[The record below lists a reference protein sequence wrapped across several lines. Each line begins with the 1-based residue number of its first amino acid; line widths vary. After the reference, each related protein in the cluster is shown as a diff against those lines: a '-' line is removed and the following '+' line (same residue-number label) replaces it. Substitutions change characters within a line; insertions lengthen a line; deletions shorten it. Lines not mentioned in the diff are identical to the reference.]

1 MKYHI
6 QESNDTFAYMQLYKQ
21 LRRDIVSGVLIYGMK
36 LPSKRMLAEETGVSV
51 ITVEHTY
58 SILCDEGYIE
68 SRPRSG
74 YFVIYRE
81 SDFLSGMDGSAIV
94 EGMTD
99 GHRIFRGEYHH
110 EIAREPQHDR
120 AKYEF
125 PFSVLAKVMRKVL
138 ADYSE
143 EILIKAPNQGCEEL
157 RSAISNY
164 LIRSNGISVNPK
176 QIIIGSGAEYLYSLI
191 VQFFGNET
199 KIGLENPSY
208 EKIRQVY
215 EANGMICDMLNLGQN
230 GIRSSELER
239 TDATVLHVTPFNS
252 FPSGI
257 TASVSKRYEYLR
269 WAEKRDG
276 YIIEDNYASELT
288 VSKKN
293 EDTVFSLAKNE
304 TVIYLNTFSETI
316 APSMRIGYM
325 VLPEHLVGEFE
336 EKLGFYSCTVPVFE
350 QYVLTELLNNGDFER
365 HINRVRRAKRKEKYN
380 LVI

>member
-6 QESNDTFAYMQLYKQ
+6 QESNDTFAYMQLYNQ
-21 LRRDIVSGVLIYGMK
+21 LRRDIVSGVLAYGMK

-68 SRPRSG
+68 SRQRSG

-81 SDFLSGMDGSAIV
+81 SDFLSGMDGSTIV
-94 EGMTD
+94 EGLTD
-99 GHRIFRGEYHH
+99 GHRIFCGEYHH
-110 EIAREPQHDR
+110 EIARVPKHGKV
-120 AKYEF
+120 KYEF

-138 ADYSE
+138 ADYGE

-157 RSAISNY
+157 RRAISNY
-164 LIRSNGISVNPK
+164 LARSNGIQVSPR

-191 VQFFGNET
+191 VQLFGNER

-215 EANGMICDMLNLGQN
+215 EANGMTCDLLNLGQN

-239 TDATVLHVTPFNS
+239 TEATLLHVTPFNS

-269 WAEKRDG
+269 WAEKRGG

-293 EDTVFSLAKNE
+293 EDTVFSLANE

-325 VLPEHLVGEFE
+325 VLPEHLVGKFE
-336 EKLGFYSCTVPVFE
+336 KKLGFYSCTVPVFE
-350 QYVLTELLNNGDFER
+350 QYVLAELLNNGDFER
-365 HINRVRRAKRKEKYN
+365 HINRVRRAKRKEK
-380 LVI
+380 

>member
-6 QESNDTFAYMQLYKQ
+6 QEANGTFAYMQLYEQ
-21 LRRDIVSGVLIYGMK
+21 LRKDIMSGVLTYGMK
-36 LPSKRMLAEETGVSV
+36 LPSKRMLAEEIGVSV

-68 SRPRSG
+68 SRQRSG
-74 YFVIYRE
+74 YYVIYRE
-81 SDFLSGMDGSAIV
+81 SDFNTIG

-99 GHRIFRGEYHH
+99 GHRNFCGEYHH
-110 EIAREPQHDR
+110 EIARVPKHGKV
-120 AKYEF
+120 KYEF

-138 ADYSE
+138 ADYGE

-157 RSAISNY
+157 RRAISNY
-164 LIRSNGISVNPK
+164 LARSNGIEVSPR

-191 VQFFGNET
+191 VQLFGNER

-215 EANGMICDMLNLGQN
+215 EANGMTCDLLNLGQN

-239 TDATVLHVTPFNS
+239 TEATLLHVTPFNS

-269 WAEKRDG
+269 WAEKRGG

-293 EDTVFSLAKNE
+293 EDTVFSLANE

-325 VLPEHLVGEFE
+325 VLPEHLVGKFE
-336 EKLGFYSCTVPVFE
+336 KKLGFYSCTVPVFE
-350 QYVLTELLNNGDFER
+350 QYVLAELLNNGDFER
-365 HINRVRRAKRKEKYN
+365 HINRVRRAKRKEK
-380 LVI
+380 